1 MRAMP
6 DTVFAIA
13 AMILTMIA
21 FCPAGG
27 VTYVNPGQSIQ
38 AAIDSASQG
47 DTIEVNTGTYSEQL
61 VIDKPIRLVGVDTGG
76 GKPIVDSGDSGSAI
90 TISADG
96 VYLEGFQA
104 YTSSGWGSDAGILVK
119 SNGSTIKDNIA
130 SSNGNDGI
138 LLVWSTNNTLDGN
151 TANDNQ
157 NNGISLEESSNNT
170 LQGNEAS
177 YNRYGFRLEMSTGNT
192 VKENTVVG
200 NKFEGFY
207 LDESHRNLVQGNLA
221 SSNWGGISLDGSKY
235 NEIAGNEVL
244 DNERGIY
251 LSFQNNSGSLT
262 QTAQTQN
269 GKKEGVYIS
278 YSSRQ
283 KENSGEGEISR
294 NKIYL
299 NNLSNSKNAY
309 DDGVDQW
316 DNGVVGNNFSDFND
330 ASEGCNSTDGI
341 CSTWYR
347 VPGGTSVD
355 RYPQAAPV
363 VVKQSGSRSLGY
375 GGADLQISMPR
386 YKPSSVILLNFSSPE
401 NASIGLD
408 LGDNDTVEVREVGKN
423 SSGSLN
429 FTAPSQ
435 EGRYQI
441 RMWNSSGLTLVS
453 VPLDVA
459 TPRMSASPVSVAAC
473 EDITVAFSGAP
484 GLDRDWIGMFPL
496 GAPDTG
502 YSDRQFIGGKG
513 NGTVIFTAPSGS
525 GSYEFRLF
533 DGQELL
539 SKSNSV
545 EVSGGSS
552 GVHVTAEPK
561 NAHPGDVI
569 TVRFRG
575 APTNGAG
582 VINMYEITTPDKFYS
597 DSRSLGTSGCGK
609 VTFVVRSPGTYDFR
623 MFQDNVYRQ
632 ILGMSNAVT
641 VT

>member
-1 MRAMP
+1 MTLSPLRCIAGRAHQTGNLSQPRRRGIMGEERH
-6 DTVFAIA
+6 
-13 AMILTMIA
+13 
-21 FCPAGG
+21 GG
-27 VTYVNPGQSIQ
+27 
-38 AAIDSASQG
+38 
-47 DTIEVNTGTYSEQL
+47 
-61 VIDKPIRLVGVDTGG
+61 IRLW
-76 GKPIVDSGDSGSAI
+76 DS
-90 TISADG
+90 
-96 VYLEGFQA
+96 
-104 YTSSGWGSDAGILVK
+104 
-119 SNGSTIKDNIA
+119 
-130 SSNGNDGI
+130 
-138 LLVWSTNNTLDGN
+138 
-151 TANDNQ
+151 
-157 NNGISLEESSNNT
+157 
-170 LQGNEAS
+170 
-177 YNRYGFRLEMSTGNT
+177 
-192 VKENTVVG
+192 
-200 NKFEGFY
+200 
-207 LDESHRNLVQGNLA
+207 
-221 SSNWGGISLDGSKY
+221 
-235 NEIAGNEVL
+235 
-244 DNERGIY
+244 
-251 LSFQNNSGSLT
+251 
-262 QTAQTQN
+262 
-269 GKKEGVYIS
+269 
-278 YSSRQ
+278 
-283 KENSGEGEISR
+283 
-294 NKIYL
+294 
-299 NNLSNSKNAY
+299 
-309 DDGVDQW
+309 
-316 DNGVVGNNFSDFND
+316 
-330 ASEGCNSTDGI
+330 
-341 CSTWYR
+341 
-347 VPGGTSVD
+347 VPGFDFDKEVDLPEMNSWFFDGTHSVPLLTPMYSWFWI
-355 RYPQAAPV
+355 RHC
-363 VVKQSGSRSLGY
+363 GY
-375 GGADLQISMPR
+375 GSQYACETLSMPR

-408 LGDNDTVEVREVGKN
+408 LGKNSTVEVQEVGKN

-441 RMWNSSGLTLVS
+441 KMWNSSGLTLVS
-453 VPLDVA
+453 VTLDVA

-513 NGTVIFTAPSGS
+513 NGTVTFTAPSGS

-552 GVHVTAEPK
+552 GVHVTAEPR

-569 TVRFRG
+569 TVHFRG

-582 VINMYEITTPDKFYS
+582 VINMYQITTPDKFYS